1 MAFLY
6 CAGVPL
12 LSMWFLHI
20 KREKIIELQTLEQ
33 KLDNVTQTNEYDL
46 LSNRIEVLKD
56 HDPLL
61 NGLSP
66 L

>member
-1 MAFLY
+1 MALLY

-12 LSMWFLHI
+12 LSMWFLRI
-20 KREKIIELQTLEQ
+20 KREKIIELQTLEHELG
-33 KLDNVTQTNEYDL
+33 KATQTQEADF
-46 LSNRIEVLKD
+46 LSSKIERLKD
-56 HDPLL
+56 DDPFL